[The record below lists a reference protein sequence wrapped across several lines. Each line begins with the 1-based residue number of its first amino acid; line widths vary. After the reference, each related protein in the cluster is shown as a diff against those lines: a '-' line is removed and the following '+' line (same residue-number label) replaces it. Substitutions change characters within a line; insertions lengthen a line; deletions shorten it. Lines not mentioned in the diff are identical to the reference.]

1 MILSSNYNQF
11 ISFVLM
17 SYDDVLSTKGGL
29 RWRIIFIIDER
40 VVQ

>member
-1 MILSSNYNQF
+1 
-11 ISFVLM
+11 M